1 MIEIMDHMIDILDPN
16 FGKDRV
22 LVLPLIF
29 GLSKGTVV
37 QFKGCLKWTTR
48 FFPCTENHLYIFIFL
63 TLSLSQNFGSIIWIM
78 GSIIWII
85 FISARH
91 RKYFESKFWTSTKHA
106 ALGAQHDIWVVCR

>member
-1 MIEIMDHMIDILDPN
+1 M
-16 FGKDRV
+16 
-22 LVLPLIF
+22 LVTYLLLF
-29 GLSKGTVV
+29 VV
-37 QFKGCLKWTTR
+37 KNGGEKIGF
-48 FFPCTENHLYIFIFL
+48 

-106 ALGAQHDIWVVCR
+106 ALGAQHDIWVVR